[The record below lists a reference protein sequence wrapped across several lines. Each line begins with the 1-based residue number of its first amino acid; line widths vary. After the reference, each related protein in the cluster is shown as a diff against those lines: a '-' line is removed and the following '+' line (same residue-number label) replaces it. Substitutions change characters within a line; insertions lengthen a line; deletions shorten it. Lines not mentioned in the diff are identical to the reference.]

1 MAINKVINKSTK
13 SHGAMKN
20 VIQYVLQ
27 EKKVIEGYADI
38 IGPYEPDRIT
48 YDDVYQAF
56 LEEKKIWKKD
66 SGRMYAHNIISFHRD
81 EKVTPEEC
89 MEIGRRFCDQFF
101 SGHQSLI
108 AVHQDRDHLHIHIV
122 TNTVSYIDGRKLHQ
136 SKADLEKQKVFTNQL
151 CKERGLSVAEKG
163 KHFDGT
169 KIEEGEIRGWSKDKY
184 HLLVNEA
191 KKSFVADCAIAIVET
206 LQDCTSREAFIA
218 GMTQRGWNVTWTAKK
233 KHITFMNG
241 NGDKVRDTNISKTF
255 SMNIDKENLIH
266 EFERQNERRLAGS
279 RSDRDREEDG
289 FEQYYREVES
299 AVEGIDHA
307 ESVRNDPETGTGDP
321 AAFIRK
327 IDDEEK
333 AARAERDDR
342 RAERRRQS
350 AARESDARDA
360 EQRTEEESIGSRS
373 SGRSR

>member
-136 SKADLEKQKVFTNQL
+136 SRADLEKQKVFTNQL

-169 KIEEGEIRGWSKDKY
+169 KIEEGVIRGWSKDKY

-233 KHITFMNG
+233 KHITFTNG

-266 EFERQNERRLAGS
+266 EFERQNELRLAGS
-279 RSDRDREEDG
+279 HPNRDRKEDG
-289 FEQYYREVES
+289 LEQYYREVES

-307 ESVRNDPETGTGDP
+307 ESVRNDPETGAGDP

-327 IDDEEK
+327 LDDEEK

-342 RAERRRQS
+342 RTERRRQS
-350 AARESDARDA
+350 AARESDARKT

-373 SGRSR
+373 RGRSR

>member
-56 LEEKKIWKKD
+56 LEEKRIWKKD

-89 MEIGRRFCDQFF
+89 MEMGRRFCDQFF

-136 SKADLEKQKVFTNQL
+136 SRADLEKQKVFTNQL
-151 CKERGLSVAEKG
+151 CVERGLSIAEKG

-184 HLLVNEA
+184 HLLINEA

-233 KHITFMNG
+233 KHITFTNG

-279 RSDRDREEDG
+279 QSDRDREEDG

-307 ESVRNDPETGTGDP
+307 ESVRNDPETGAGDP
-321 AAFIRK
+321 SAFIRK
-327 IDDEEK
+327 LDDEEK

-350 AARESDARDA
+350 TARESGAREA

-373 SGRSR
+373 CGRSR

>member
-56 LEEKKIWKKD
+56 LEEKRIWKKD
-66 SGRMYAHNIISFHRD
+66 SGRMYSHNIISFHRD

-101 SGHQSLI
+101 SGYQSLI

-136 SKADLEKQKVFTNQL
+136 SRADLEKQKVFTNQL
-151 CKERGLSVAEKG
+151 CVERGLSVAEKG

-233 KHITFMNG
+233 KHITFTNG

-289 FEQYYREVES
+289 FELYYREVES

-307 ESVRNDPETGTGDP
+307 ESVRNDPETGAGDP

-327 IDDEEK
+327 LDDEEK
-333 AARAERDDR
+333 AARAERDNR

-350 AARESDARDA
+350 AARESDAREA

-373 SGRSR
+373 CGRSR

>member
-13 SHGAMKN
+13 SHGAMRN

-27 EKKVIEGYADI
+27 EKKVIDGYADI

-151 CKERGLSVAEKG
+151 CVERGLSVAEKG

-206 LQDCTSREAFIA
+206 LQNCTSREAFIA

-233 KHITFMNG
+233 KHITFTNG

-266 EFERQNERRLAGS
+266 EFERQNDRRLAGS

-307 ESVRNDPETGTGDP
+307 ESVRNDPETGAGDP
-321 AAFIRK
+321 TAFIRK
-327 IDDEEK
+327 LDDEEK
-333 AARAERDDR
+333 AARAERDNR

-350 AARESDARDA
+350 AARESDAREA

-373 SGRSR
+373 RGRSR

>member
-27 EKKVIEGYADI
+27 EKKVIDGYADI

-81 EKVTPEEC
+81 EKVNPEEC
-89 MEIGRRFCDQFF
+89 MEIARKFCDQFF

-122 TNTVSYIDGRKLHQ
+122 TNTVSYVDGRKLHQ

-151 CKERGLSVAEKG
+151 CVERGLSVAEKG

-233 KHITFMNG
+233 KHITFTNG

-255 SMNIDKENLIH
+255 SINIDKENLIH

-289 FEQYYREVES
+289 FELYYREVES

-307 ESVRNDPETGTGDP
+307 ESVRNDPETGAGDP

-327 IDDEEK
+327 LDDEEK
-333 AARAERDDR
+333 AARAERDNR

-350 AARESDARDA
+350 AARESDAREA

-373 SGRSR
+373 CGRSR

>member
-1 MAINKVINKSTK
+1 
-13 SHGAMKN
+13 MKN

-38 IGPYEPDRIT
+38 IGPYEPERIT

-136 SKADLEKQKVFTNQL
+136 SRADLEKQKVFTNQL
-151 CKERGLSVAEKG
+151 CVERGLSVAEKG

-233 KHITFMNG
+233 KHITFTNG

-266 EFERQNERRLAGS
+266 EFERQNELRLAGS
-279 RSDRDREEDG
+279 HPDRDRKEDG

-327 IDDEEK
+327 LDDEEK

-342 RAERRRQS
+342 HAERRRQS
-350 AARESDARDA
+350 AARESDARKT

-373 SGRSR
+373 RGRSR

>member
-38 IGPYEPDRIT
+38 IGPYEPERIT

-136 SKADLEKQKVFTNQL
+136 SRADLEKQKVFTNQL
-151 CKERGLSVAEKG
+151 CVERGLSVAEKG

-233 KHITFMNG
+233 KHITFTNG
-241 NGDKVRDTNISKTF
+241 NGDKARDTNISKTF

-266 EFERQNERRLAGS
+266 EFERQNELRLAGS
-279 RSDRDREEDG
+279 HSDRDRKEDE

-307 ESVRNDPETGTGDP
+307 ESVRNDPETGAGDP
-321 AAFIRK
+321 TAFIRK
-327 IDDEEK
+327 LDDEEK
-333 AARAERDDR
+333 AARAERDNR

-350 AARESDARDA
+350 AARESDAREA
-360 EQRTEEESIGSRS
+360 EQRAEEESIGSRS
-373 SGRSR
+373 RGRSR

>member
-136 SKADLEKQKVFTNQL
+136 SRADLEKQKVFTNQL
-151 CKERGLSVAEKG
+151 CVERGLSVAEKG

-169 KIEEGEIRGWSKDKY
+169 KIEEGVIRGWSKDKY

-233 KHITFMNG
+233 KHITFTNG

-266 EFERQNERRLAGS
+266 EFERQNELRLAGS
-279 RSDRDREEDG
+279 HPNRDRKEDG
-289 FEQYYREVES
+289 LEQYYREVES

-307 ESVRNDPETGTGDP
+307 ESVRNDPETGAGDP

-327 IDDEEK
+327 LDDEEK

-342 RAERRRQS
+342 RTERRRQS
-350 AARESDARDA
+350 AARESDARKT

-373 SGRSR
+373 RGRSR

>member
-136 SKADLEKQKVFTNQL
+136 SRADLEKQKVFTNQL
-151 CKERGLSVAEKG
+151 CVERGLSVAEKG

-169 KIEEGEIRGWSKDKY
+169 KIEEGVIRGWSKDKY

-233 KHITFMNG
+233 KHITFTNG

-327 IDDEEK
+327 LDDEEK

>member
-1 MAINKVINKSTK
+1 
-13 SHGAMKN
+13 MKN

-136 SKADLEKQKVFTNQL
+136 SRADLEKQKVFTNQL
-151 CKERGLSVAEKG
+151 CVERGLSVAEKG

-233 KHITFMNG
+233 KHITFTNG

-327 IDDEEK
+327 LDDEEK

>member
-136 SKADLEKQKVFTNQL
+136 SRADLEKQKVFTNQL
-151 CKERGLSVAEKG
+151 CVERGLSVAEKG

-169 KIEEGEIRGWSKDKY
+169 KIEEGVIRGWSKDKY

-218 GMTQRGWNVTWTAKK
+218 GMTQRGWNVTWTVKK
-233 KHITFMNG
+233 KHITFTNG

-266 EFERQNERRLAGS
+266 EFERQNELRLAGS
-279 RSDRDREEDG
+279 HPNRDRKEDG
-289 FEQYYREVES
+289 LEQYYREVES

-307 ESVRNDPETGTGDP
+307 ESVRNDPETGAGDP

-327 IDDEEK
+327 LDDEEK

-342 RAERRRQS
+342 RTERRRQS
-350 AARESDARDA
+350 AARESDARKT

-373 SGRSR
+373 RGRSR

>member
-27 EKKVIEGYADI
+27 EKKVIEEYADI

-56 LEEKKIWKKD
+56 LMEKKIWKKD

-81 EKVTPEEC
+81 EKVTPKEC

-136 SKADLEKQKVFTNQL
+136 SRADLEKQKVFTNQL
-151 CKERGLSVAEKG
+151 CVERGLSVAEKG

-169 KIEEGEIRGWSKDKY
+169 KIEEGEIRGWNKDKY

-233 KHITFMNG
+233 KHITFTNG

-266 EFERQNERRLAGS
+266 EFERQNERRLAGG
-279 RSDRDREEDG
+279 RSDRVREEDG

-307 ESVRNDPETGTGDP
+307 ESVRNDPATGAGDP

-327 IDDEEK
+327 LDDEEK
-333 AARAERDDR
+333 AARAERDAR
-342 RAERRRQS
+342 RTERRRQS
-350 AARESDARDA
+350 AARESDAREA

-373 SGRSR
+373 RGRSR

>member
-56 LEEKKIWKKD
+56 LMEKRIWKKD
-66 SGRMYAHNIISFHRD
+66 SGRMYSHNIISFHRD

-89 MEIGRRFCDQFF
+89 MEVGRRFCDQFF

-136 SKADLEKQKVFTNQL
+136 SRADLEKQKVFTNQL
-151 CKERGLSVAEKG
+151 CVERGLSVAEKG

-233 KHITFMNG
+233 KHITFTNG

-266 EFERQNERRLAGS
+266 EFERQNELRLAGS
-279 RSDRDREEDG
+279 HPDRDREEDG

-327 IDDEEK
+327 LDDEEK

-342 RAERRRQS
+342 FAERRRQS

>member
-27 EKKVIEGYADI
+27 EKKVIDGYADI

-81 EKVTPEEC
+81 EKVNPEEC
-89 MEIGRRFCDQFF
+89 MEIARKFCDQFF

-122 TNTVSYIDGRKLHQ
+122 TNTVSYVDGRKLHQ

-151 CKERGLSVAEKG
+151 CVERGLSVAEKG

-233 KHITFMNG
+233 KHITFTNG

-289 FEQYYREVES
+289 FELYYREVES

-307 ESVRNDPETGTGDP
+307 ESVRNDPETGAGDP

-327 IDDEEK
+327 LDDEEK
-333 AARAERDDR
+333 AARAERDNR

-350 AARESDARDA
+350 AARESDAREA

-373 SGRSR
+373 CGRSR

>member
-81 EKVTPEEC
+81 EKVTPKEC

-136 SKADLEKQKVFTNQL
+136 SRADLEKQKVFTNQL
-151 CKERGLSVAEKG
+151 CVERGLSVAEKG

-169 KIEEGEIRGWSKDKY
+169 KIEEGVIRGWSKDKY

-233 KHITFMNG
+233 KHITFTNG

-307 ESVRNDPETGTGDP
+307 ESVRNDSETGAGDT
-321 AAFIRK
+321 ASFIRK
-327 IDDEEK
+327 LDDEEK

-342 RAERRRQS
+342 LAERRRQS
-350 AARESDARDA
+350 AARESDAREA

-373 SGRSR
+373 SGRIR